1 MKNWQ
6 KRFPPYEDT
15 EPYLYFAFAE
25 ADAGKAWKI
34 MCILLRRGCRV
45 WYPRGLS
52 GSAEELLRR
61 QDRAAGAA
69 LTVLF
74 LTDSA
79 CSDPDTKSRIL
90 VNQKLGQPILC
101 LDPDSK
107 DRRLAMGLKEE
118 IPHIPL
124 YPRWNSTR
132 IEDAII
138 HSDSFSQDILDR
150 PVDIRESSLPK
161 ALSALFSVLAL
172 ILAAAAFA
180 GIRYLHWSAPQAQ
193 EDPVPFSD
201 PVLLS
206 AVRREA
212 GEGPITE
219 DLLSRIRFLRLES
232 IPGSW
237 DELVLLP
244 ALERIELPQQ
254 ALIGDAPLP
263 DGNYIIEL
271 GGGLDG

>member
-1 MKNWQ
+1 MRNWQ
-6 KRFPPYEDT
+6 KRLPPYEDT
-15 EPYLYFAFAE
+15 KPYLYFAFAE
-25 ADAGKAWKI
+25 ADSGKAWKI

-45 WYPRGLS
+45 WYARGLS

-74 LTDSA
+74 LTDAA

-90 VNQKLGQPILC
+90 VNQKLGRPILC
-101 LDPDSK
+101 LDPDPK

-124 YPRWNSTR
+124 YPRWNRTQ

-138 HSDSFSQDILDR
+138 HSESFSQDILDR
-150 PVDIRESSLPK
+150 PMDIRESSLPK
-161 ALSALFSVLAL
+161 VLSVLFSVLAAV
-172 ILAAAAFA
+172 LAAAAFA
-180 GIRYLHWSAPQAQ
+180 GIRFLHWSDPPVQ
-193 EDPVPFSD
+193 EEPVPFSD

-206 AVRREA
+206 AVQNEA
-212 GEGPITE
+212 GGSPITE

-232 IPGSW
+232 VPASW
-237 DELVLLP
+237 DELALLP

-254 ALIGDAPLP
+254 ALVGDVPLP

-271 GGGLDG
+271 SGGLDG